1 MAKNDNDNFG
11 LLHMLGILLVTL
23 PMMAAFIILGTIYFW
38 LVKIPLMPYIL
49 LTGDQP
55 EWLTKLEAKVG
66 IKEWH

>member
-1 MAKNDNDNFG
+1 MV
-11 LLHMLGILLVTL
+11 GILLITL
-23 PMMAAFIILGTIYFW
+23 PMMAAFIVLGTIYFW
-38 LVKIPLMPYIL
+38 FVKVPLMPYIL